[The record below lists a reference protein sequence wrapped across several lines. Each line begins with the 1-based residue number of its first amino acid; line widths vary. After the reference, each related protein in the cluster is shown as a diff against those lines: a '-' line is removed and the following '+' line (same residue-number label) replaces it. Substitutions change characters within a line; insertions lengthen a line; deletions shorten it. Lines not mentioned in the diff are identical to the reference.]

1 MARRRRS
8 RSIGSDAS
16 SRFGRSD
23 AGSAGGAAAA
33 GAADGDAAAG
43 AARDVAVRL
52 LARAPRSIV
61 EIETQLA
68 RRRFAPAAIAATVLA
83 LRELRY
89 LDDGALARRRAEEL
103 IVRRGQGR
111 LRVAYELTR
120 RGVAESVV
128 GEAIAA
134 VMEGR
139 RDAEIA
145 RLALCRKFGHDP
157 HDALKDASVRA
168 RAYRF
173 LVGRGHPPEAVAEVL
188 GDDDSR

>member
-1 MARRRRS
+1 MR
-8 RSIGSDAS
+8 
-16 SRFGRSD
+16 
-23 AGSAGGAAAA
+23 
-33 GAADGDAAAG
+33 
-43 AARDVAVRL
+43 
-52 LARAPRSIV
+52 
-61 EIETQLA
+61 LA
-68 RRRFAPAAIAATVLA
+68 RRRFGRAIIDATVAA

-111 LRVAYELTR
+111 LRVVYELTR
-120 RGVAESVV
+120 RGVAV
-128 GEAIAA
+128 GVIEDALTA

-139 RDAEIA
+139 RDAELA

-157 HDALKDASVRA
+157 HDAHGALKDASARA

-173 LVGRGHPPEAVAEVL
+173 LVGRGHPPEAVTEVL

>member
-1 MARRRRS
+1 MAKPPGS
-8 RSIGSDAS
+8 RSIGSDAAP
-16 SRFGRSD
+16 RAGRVARD
-23 AGSAGGAAAA
+23 GAPAAR
-33 GAADGDAAAG
+33 DAA
-43 AARDVAVRL
+43 AARDVAIRL
-52 LARAPRSIV
+52 LARAPRSV
-61 EIETQLA
+61 AEIEMRLA
-68 RRRFAPAAIAATVLA
+68 RRRFGRAIIDATVAA

-111 LRVAYELTR
+111 LRVVYELTR
-120 RGVAESVV
+120 RGVAV
-128 GEAIAA
+128 GVIEDALTA

-139 RDAEIA
+139 RDAELA

-157 HDALKDASVRA
+157 REALKDASGRA

-173 LVGRGHPPEAVAEVL
+173 LVGRGHPPEAVTEVL